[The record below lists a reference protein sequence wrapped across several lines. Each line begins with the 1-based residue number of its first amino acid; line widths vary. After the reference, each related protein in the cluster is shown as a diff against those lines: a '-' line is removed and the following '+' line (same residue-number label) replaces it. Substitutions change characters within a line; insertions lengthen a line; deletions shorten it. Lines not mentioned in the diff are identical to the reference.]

1 MIVGMGSWNGL
12 ASVDYAASMAQDLR
26 TRIREITK
34 LDKGLS
40 PINTFD
46 ANTQSQISFVAGTG
60 VRWKN
65 VIANGLRMGYGTWQ
79 PTRNYG
85 GKSCKRFIFG
95 VCLARDGSN
104 NGHPVVMYGNF
115 PQDAGGYKTG
125 WLGAGT
131 SATGNVF
138 VEVVVD
144 YGVDDYVSVYYN
156 GTLTLK
162 VKMSNIG
169 SISIGSLNATTDING
184 GAIAPFL
191 RPEIN
196 GLLEFKQWYYAVNG
210 PDDVVLDEPRGAFYV
225 GKMNPYGREDGDED
239 GGTPPDFSSQYPI
252 INSTLPYTAGVS
264 SPRVTLA
271 PSGGKKTDFRF
282 DKASGTDISVIA
294 VATRTLGMSSI
305 SGLNSGVEQTIT
317 VGGEVKKSTNF
328 VPLTSAT
335 VQGNYQNVLQ
345 FSTPK
350 DALEKG
356 DVKVSYSSVKV

>member
-40 PINTFD
+40 PINAFD
-46 ANTQSQISFVAGTG
+46 ANTQSPVSFVAGTG

-65 VIANGLRMGYGTWQ
+65 VIANGLRMGYGTWI

-104 NGHPVVMYGNF
+104 YGHPVVMYGNF

-144 YGVDDYVSVYYN
+144 YGADDYVSVYYN

-162 VKMSNIG
+162 VRMSNIG
-169 SISIGSLNATTDING
+169 SVCIGSLNATTDING
-184 GAIAPFL
+184 GAITPFL

-210 PDDVVLDEPRGAFYV
+210 PDDEVLDEPRGAFYV
-225 GKMNPYGREDGDED
+225 GQLTPYGREEGDED
-239 GGTPPDFSSQYPI
+239 GGTPSDIASQLPI
-252 INSTLPYTAGVS
+252 VNSTLPYTAGVS
-264 SPRVTLA
+264 SPRVTLS
-271 PSGGKKTDFRF
+271 PTGGKKTDFRF
-282 DKASGTDISVIA
+282 NKASGTDISIIA

-305 SGLNSGVEQTIT
+305 SGLNSSVEQTIT
-317 VGGEVKKSTNF
+317 VGDEVGKSKNF
-328 VPLTSAT
+328 VPLTSAA
-335 VQGNYQNVLQ
+335 VQGNYQTVMQ
-345 FSTPK
+345 FTTPK
-350 DALEKG
+350 EALEKG
-356 DVKVSYSSVKV
+356 DIKVSYSSVKV